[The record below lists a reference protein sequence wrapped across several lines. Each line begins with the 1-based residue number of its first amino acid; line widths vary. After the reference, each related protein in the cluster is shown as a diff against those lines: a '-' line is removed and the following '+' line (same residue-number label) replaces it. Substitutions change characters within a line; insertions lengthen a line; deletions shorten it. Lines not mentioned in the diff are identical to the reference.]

1 MLCCYD
7 FNIVLRASTFF
18 LSNMETKSRFP
29 CAGEGMGELEIGS
42 VPLGNSGNFGGSV
55 GGEKPSL
62 GGGSQIPV
70 DPAEPAWG
78 HQEAGGVCTLCSEAA
93 KTISIYWYCIMWK
106 HAQETHTIHWMS
118 SAEKSHGFQQ
128 MREFTILGGVTVVMH
143 PAGSS
148 QLTRA
153 DSRHQTILQSSYNLQ
168 SS

>member
-1 MLCCYD
+1 
-7 FNIVLRASTFF
+7 
-18 LSNMETKSRFP
+18 
-29 CAGEGMGELEIGS
+29 
-42 VPLGNSGNFGGSV
+42 
-55 GGEKPSL
+55 
-62 GGGSQIPV
+62 
-70 DPAEPAWG
+70 
-78 HQEAGGVCTLCSEAA
+78 
-93 KTISIYWYCIMWK
+93 MWK